1 MRNDNSSHQGGSF
14 YQRDR
19 SWHPPAFTPDYKTSV
34 LRSPKNALLSLGN
47 TLSEMTGPVFGH
59 AMLGPL
65 DNDLILNYAQTGE
78 PIGPRI
84 IVHGQVLD
92 EDARPVRGALV
103 ELSGMPALAPIE
115 FHVAMRVVDTE
126 PVLLRLFDEA
136 SRLRVAQID
145 TGQ

>member
-1 MRNDNSSHQGGSF
+1 MRNENSSHQGGSF

-19 SWHPPAFTPDYKTSV
+19 NWHPPAFTPEYKTSV

-59 AMLGPL
+59 NMLGTL
-65 DNDLILNYAQTGE
+65 DNDLILNYAKTAE

-103 ELSGMPALAPIE
+103 
-115 FHVAMRVVDTE
+115 
-126 PVLLRLFDEA
+126 
-136 SRLRVAQID
+136 
-145 TGQ
+145 